1 MKDGRVAMTR
11 IGSLLVAAWVALG
24 SVAQAQE
31 MVVVEL
37 FTSQG
42 CSSCPPADRILGEL
56 AEDDNVIALALHVD
70 YWDYLGWK
78 DEFASPDHTKRQRAY
93 ARAKGER
100 TIYTPQMV
108 VGGIDHVV
116 GSRGM
121 KVAKI
126 VQKHSNRKMPVTV
139 TLKRNGGSVSVQA
152 SGTGNL
158 PNMVVMLA
166 TYSPKETVNVRR
178 GENAGRK
185 LTYHN
190 VVQKMAPIGSWNGQG
205 TFTASANVGGNTPV
219 VVLVQDGNGGPIL
232 GASRLR

>member
-1 MKDGRVAMTR
+1 M
-11 IGSLLVAAWVALG
+11 GSLLVAAWMALG
-24 SVAQAQE
+24 GVAQAAE
-31 MVVVEL
+31 TVVVEL

-56 AEDDNVIALALHVD
+56 ASEENVIALALHVD

-78 DEFASPDHTKRQRAY
+78 DEFASPDNTKRQRAY

-108 VGGIDHVV
+108 VGGMDHVV

-126 VQKHSNRKMPVTV
+126 IQKHSERKMPVSIR
-139 TLKRNGGSVSVQA
+139 LRRNGDAVSIQATGS
-152 SGTGNL
+152 GDL
-158 PNMVVMLA
+158 PNMVVYLA

-178 GENAGRK
+178 GENAGRT

-190 VVQKMAPIGSWNGQG
+190 VVRRMAPIGSWNGQG
-205 TFTASANVGGNTPV
+205 TFNASANVSGNAPV
-219 VVLVQDGNGGPIL
+219 VVLMQAGNGGPIM

>member
-1 MKDGRVAMTR
+1 MTR
-11 IGSLLVAAWVALG
+11 MGSLFVAALFAFMG
-24 SVAQAQE
+24 SAQAQNA
-31 MVVVEL
+31 VVVEL

-56 AEDDNVIALALHVD
+56 AEEDNVIALAFHVD

-78 DEFASPDHTKRQRAY
+78 DEFASAEHTSRQRSY

-121 KVAKI
+121 KVAKL
-126 VQKHSNRKMPVTV
+126 VQKHANRDLPVKV
-139 TLKRNGGSVSVQA
+139 RLQRDGGTVSVRA
-152 SGTGNL
+152 TATGDV
-158 PNMVVMLA
+158 PNMIVQLA
-166 TYSPKETVNVRR
+166 TFSPQETVDVRR

-190 VVQKMAPIGSWNGQG
+190 VVRKIAPIGTWNGQG
-205 TFTASANVGGNTPV
+205 TYSASANVSGGAPV
-219 VVLVQDGNGGPIL
+219 AVIVQAGKGGPIL
-232 GASRLR
+232 GAAQLR

>member
-1 MKDGRVAMTR
+1 MTR
-11 IGSLLVAAWVALG
+11 IGSLLIAAWVAFG
-24 SVAQAQE
+24 GVAQAE
-31 MVVVEL
+31 ETVVVEL

-42 CSSCPPADRILGEL
+42 CSSCPPADLVLGEL
-56 AEDDNVIALALHVD
+56 AEEDNVIALALHVD

-78 DEFASPDHTKRQRAY
+78 DQFASPDHTKRQRAY

-126 VQKHSNRKMPVTV
+126 VQKHSERKMPVSINLRRKGGTV
-139 TLKRNGGSVSVQA
+139 SIQAKGS
-152 SGTGNL
+152 GDL
-158 PNMVVMLA
+158 PDMIVFLA
-166 TYSPKETVNVRR
+166 TYSPKETVDVRR

-190 VVQKMAPIGSWNGQG
+190 VVRKMAPIGKWNGQG
-205 TFTASANVGGNTPV
+205 TYAASANVPGDTPV
-219 VVLVQDGNGGPIL
+219 VVLVQAGNGGPIL

>member
-1 MKDGRVAMTR
+1 MALAG
-11 IGSLLVAAWVALG
+11 LV
-24 SVAQAQE
+24 QAQE
-31 MVVVEL
+31 TVVVEL

-56 AEDDNVIALALHVD
+56 AQEEDVIALAFHVD

-78 DEFASPDHTKRQRAY
+78 DKFASPENTKRQRAY
-93 ARAKGER
+93 AYAAGER
-100 TIYTPQMV
+100 SVYTPHMV

-121 KVAKI
+121 KIAKL
-126 VQKHSNRKMPVTV
+126 VQKHSDRKLPVTV
-139 TLKRNGGSVSVQA
+139 RIERSGSTVSVRATA
-152 SGTGNL
+152 SGDV
-158 PNMVVMLA
+158 PAMIVQLA
-166 TYSPKETVNVRR
+166 VYSPKEIVNVTR

-190 VVQKMAPIGSWNGQG
+190 VVRKIAPIGSWDGRG
-205 TFTASANVGGNTPV
+205 TFTASASVTDNAPV
-219 VVLVQDGNGGPIL
+219 VVLVQARDGGAIL

>member
-1 MKDGRVAMTR
+1 MTR
-11 IGSLLVAAWVALG
+11 MGILFVAAVLALAG
-24 SVAQAQE
+24 AAKADE
-31 MVVVEL
+31 TVVVEL

-56 AEDDNVIALALHVD
+56 AEEDHVIALALHVD

-78 DEFASPDHTKRQRAY
+78 DGFASASHTERQRAY

-108 VGGIDHVV
+108 VGGVDHVV

-126 VQKHSNRKMPVTV
+126 VQKHAEQKMPVEV
-139 TLKRNGGSVSVQA
+139 RLQRNGGTVSVRA
-152 SGTGNL
+152 TGSGNL
-158 PNMVVMLA
+158 PNMVVQLA
-166 TYSPKETVNVRR
+166 TYSPKEVVNVRR
-178 GENAGRK
+178 GENAGRE

-190 VVQKMAPIGSWNGQG
+190 VVQKLAPIGNWNGQG
-205 TFTASANVGGNTPV
+205 TFSASANVSEGAPV
-219 VVLVQDGNGGPIL
+219 AVLFQAGKGGPIL
-232 GASRLR
+232 GAARLR

>member
-1 MKDGRVAMTR
+1 M
-11 IGSLLVAAWVALG
+11 GS
-24 SVAQAQE
+24 AQAQNA
-31 MVVVEL
+31 VVVEL

-56 AEDDNVIALALHVD
+56 AEEDNVIALAFHVD

-78 DEFASPDHTKRQRAY
+78 DEFASAEHTSRQRSY

-121 KVAKI
+121 RVAKL
-126 VQKHSNRKMPVTV
+126 VQKHANRDLPVEV
-139 TLKRNGGSVSVQA
+139 RLQRDGGTVSVRA
-152 SGTGNL
+152 TATGDV
-158 PNMVVMLA
+158 PNMIVQLA
-166 TYSPKETVNVRR
+166 TFSPQETVDVRR

-190 VVQKMAPIGSWNGQG
+190 VVRKIAPIGTWNGQG
-205 TFTASANVGGNTPV
+205 TYSASANVSGGAPV
-219 VVLVQDGNGGPIL
+219 AVIVQAGKGGPIL
-232 GASRLR
+232 GAAQLR